1 MDFPCR
7 GRETTK
13 NQPGAVRPFDLE
25 PAMTMKVAAL
35 ALSGLLLAGCATVRK
50 HLDPPRPQGP
60 VATLA
65 YNQKLIVYL
74 LKIDG
79 KGVFN
84 DEVDHFELTP
94 GIHTL
99 SLRFHPAPRQQKVRN
114 GSEFDLSF
122 DAKADHKYT
131 IEFNINQDYSKWS
144 AHILDLDTNRRVSS
158 ILTDA
163 D

>member
-1 MDFPCR
+1 
-7 GRETTK
+7 
-13 NQPGAVRPFDLE
+13 
-25 PAMTMKVAAL
+25 MTMQVAAL
-35 ALSGLLLAGCATVRK
+35 AFSTFLFLGCATVHK

-60 VATLA
+60 VAILA
-65 YNQKLIVYL
+65 NNQKLIVYI

-84 DEVDHFELTP
+84 ADVDHFELAP

-114 GSEFDLSF
+114 GTEFDLSF
-122 DAKADHKYT
+122 DAKADHKYK
-131 IEFNINQDYSKWS
+131 IEFSINQDYSKWS
-144 AHILDLDTNRRVSS
+144 AHILDLETNSRVSS
-158 ILTDA
+158 IITDN